1 MPRRRAPNDPEPT
14 PVPPKVANLNEVIA
28 YNFRAARELRGWTQE
43 EVADRLEPL
52 LGQRLPQAS
61 ISGIERTY
69 EGGRQRE
76 FDAHEIL
83 AFALAFD
90 LPIVWFF
97 LPPKGDRRRLDR
109 TSVQV
114 DQLYGLLLGEPRKL
128 EPLYERLRDLG
139 VDDPTEADIA
149 MEQIAGT
156 TSPARQWSYRERRN
170 EMLLALVDREADRLD
185 KAADEFGAFFD
196 HLRRVG
202 IRGFIAERVDPDPIA
217 EDIAKLSPSRED
229 AKAERGKA

>member
-1 MPRRRAPNDPEPT
+1 MPRRTAKNPAPSTYE
-14 PVPPKVANLNEVIA
+14 PKVANLNEVIA

-43 EVADRLEPL
+43 EVALRLEPL

-69 EGGRQRE
+69 GGDRQRE

-90 LPIVWFF
+90 LPMIWFF
-97 LPPKGDRRRLDR
+97 LPPRDDRRRLAR
-109 TSVQV
+109 TSTQV
-114 DQLYGLLLGEPRKL
+114 DQLYGILLGEPRKL
-128 EPLYERLRDLG
+128 EPLYERLRQIG
-139 VDDPTEADIA
+139 VDDPTEAEA
-149 MEQIAGT
+149 AVEQITGT
-156 TSPARQWSYRERRN
+156 TSSAREWSYRERRN
-170 EMLLALVDREADRLD
+170 EMLLALVDSEADRLD

-202 IRGFIAERVDPDPIA
+202 IRGFVAENVHPDPIA
-217 EDIAKLSPSRED
+217 GDIATLPEHRLPS
-229 AKAERGKA
+229 K

>member
-1 MPRRRAPNDPEPT
+1 MPRRTAKNPATSAYE
-14 PVPPKVANLNEVIA
+14 PKVANLNEVIA

-43 EVADRLEPL
+43 EVALRLEPL

-69 EGGRQRE
+69 EGDRQRE

-90 LPIVWFF
+90 LPMVWFF
-97 LPPKGDRRRLDR
+97 LPPPDDRRRLDH
-109 TSVQV
+109 TSMQV

-128 EPLYERLRDLG
+128 EPLYERLRQIG
-139 VDDPTEADIA
+139 VDHPTEAEA
-149 MEQIAGT
+149 AVEQITGT
-156 TSPARQWSYRERRN
+156 TSSAREWSYRERRN
-170 EMLLALVDREADRLD
+170 EMLLALVDKEADRLD

-202 IRGFIAERVDPDPIA
+202 IRGFVAEKVHPDPIA
-217 EDIAKLSPSRED
+217 EDIATLPEQRRPS
-229 AKAERGKA
+229 K

>member
-1 MPRRRAPNDPEPT
+1 MPRRTAKKSAPST
-14 PVPPKVANLNEVIA
+14 YAPKVANLNEVIA

-43 EVADRLEPL
+43 EVALRLEPL

-69 EGGRQRE
+69 KGERQRE

-90 LPIVWFF
+90 LPMIWFF
-97 LPPKGDRRRLDR
+97 LPPPDDRRRLDR
-109 TSVQV
+109 TSMQV
-114 DQLYGLLLGEPRKL
+114 DQLYGILLGEPRKL
-128 EPLYERLRDLG
+128 EPLYERLRQIG
-139 VDDPTEADIA
+139 VDDPTEAEA
-149 MEQIAGT
+149 ALEQITGT
-156 TSPARQWSYRERRN
+156 TSAARAWSYRERRN
-170 EMLLALVDREADRLD
+170 EMLLALVDKEADRLD

-202 IRGFIAERVDPDPIA
+202 LRGFVAERVHPDPIA
-217 EDIAKLSPSRED
+217 DDITTLPEHRRRSK
-229 AKAERGKA
+229 

>member
-1 MPRRRAPNDPEPT
+1 MPRRTAKNPET
-14 PVPPKVANLNEVIA
+14 SAYEPKVANLNEVIA

-43 EVADRLEPL
+43 EVALRLEPL

-69 EGGRQRE
+69 EGDRQRE

-90 LPIVWFF
+90 LPMIWFF
-97 LPPKGDRRRLDR
+97 LPPPDDRRRLDR
-109 TSVQV
+109 SSMQV
-114 DQLYGLLLGEPRKL
+114 DQLYAILLGEPRKL
-128 EPLYERLRDLG
+128 EPLYERLRQIG
-139 VDDPTEADIA
+139 VNDPTEAEA
-149 MEQIAGT
+149 AVEQITGT
-156 TSPARQWSYRERRN
+156 TSSAREWSYRERRN
-170 EMLLALVDREADRLD
+170 EMLLALVDKEADRLD

-202 IRGFIAERVDPDPIA
+202 IRGFVAEKVHPDPIA
-217 EDIAKLSPSRED
+217 ADIATLPEHRRPST
-229 AKAERGKA
+229 

>member
-1 MPRRRAPNDPEPT
+1 MPRRTAKKSAPSTYE
-14 PVPPKVANLNEVIA
+14 PKVANLNEVIA
-28 YNFRAARELRGWTQE
+28 YNFRAARDLRGWTQE
-43 EVADRLEPL
+43 EVALRLEPL

-69 EGGRQRE
+69 EGERKRE

-90 LPIVWFF
+90 LPMIWFF
-97 LPPKGDRRRLDR
+97 LPPPDDRRRLER
-109 TSVQV
+109 TSMQV
-114 DQLYGLLLGEPRKL
+114 DQLYGTLLGEPRKL
-128 EPLYERLRDLG
+128 EPLYERLRQIG
-139 VDDPTEADIA
+139 VNDPTEAEA
-149 MEQIAGT
+149 ALEQITGT
-156 TSPARQWSYRERRN
+156 TSSARKWSYRERRN

-202 IRGFIAERVDPDPIA
+202 IRGFVAENVHPDPVA
-217 EDIAKLSPSRED
+217 EDVTTLPEHRRPS
-229 AKAERGKA
+229 K